1 MYIKVKVTPNAKKE
15 SFEPEKGKENCF
27 IASVREK
34 AERNMAN
41 TRVREIIA
49 EHFGVPIGRV
59 RLISGH
65 RGRVK
70 MFSVGVELSEGV

>member
-15 SFEPEKGKENCF
+15 SFVPEEGKENRF
-27 IASVREK
+27 LASVREK

-41 TRVREIIA
+41 TRVREIVA
-49 EHFGVPIGRV
+49 KHFGIPIGKT

-65 RGRVK
+65 HSRTK
-70 MFSVGVELSEGV
+70 MFSVDTVDTDM